1 MEEEQI
7 PIVLDL
13 NGKEITVKG
22 YYVSDIQQYLTNVE
36 FQDFNKFMNGK
47 QVVIMKGK
55 QLIHKEDYEQWKNN
69 KSNIQLS

>member
-22 YYVSDIQQYLTNVE
+22 YYVNDIQQYLTNVE

-47 QVVIMKGK
+47 QIVIMKGK
-55 QLIHKEDYEQWKNN
+55 QLIHKEDYDQWKN
-69 KSNIQLS
+69 SQSSIQLS